1 VITANG
7 ENQFAQF
14 RSTLYYLHFNNRN
27 DTLMDLLDALCS
39 HYHARSVV
47 ELSLNPLFKR
57 DYNSLYKAITGYQP
71 EKALLSPAELAQPY
85 LPPLWKGKVY
95 LMAVD
100 TTPCPRPYAFKL
112 TERECVYKPSPIKG
126 QIPIT
131 YGHEYSFVN
140 LLTERSSLHSPAWT
154 IPLSVKRVSRES
166 REPLTIA
173 QVRALLENPNLS
185 LCQKLCLQLGDT
197 KYSTPAYLA
206 AFADLPNLITLVRS
220 RSNRKYYFPAQTKA
234 QAGRGHPA
242 WYGKAMKLADPT
254 TWPQPD
260 EEITLP
266 KTNHKG
272 QRHWVQIQAW
282 QKVLMRG
289 KCKRFQLPMQRYPF
303 TLVRIGLYNDRK
315 ELVFADPLWLIV
327 MGRERQKLSLE
338 EIYAAFC
345 ERSSMEHFFRFSKR
359 NLLLDKFQTC
369 ETEHEESWWQLV
381 TLAYLQLWV
390 AREYATCLPRPWEQ
404 HLPQV
409 KEQHLSP
416 TMVQRSFGE
425 IIRQFGPPSQRP
437 QPRNNSPR
445 RHPGKVPV

>member
-1 VITANG
+1 MFLN
-7 ENQFAQF
+7 FC
-14 RSTLYYLHFNNRN
+14 N

-39 HYHARSVV
+39 HYQARSVV
-47 ELSLNPLFKR
+47 ELSLNSHFKR
-57 DYNSLYKAITGYQP
+57 DYNSLYEAITDYQP
-71 EKALLSPAELAQPY
+71 EKALLNLAELAQPY

-112 TERECVYKPSPIKG
+112 KERECVYKPSPIKG

-131 YGHEYSFVN
+131 YGHEYSCVN

-166 REPLTIA
+166 RQTLTIA

-185 LCQKLCLQLGDT
+185 LGHKLCVQLGDT

-206 AFADLPNLITLVRS
+206 AFADLPNLISIVRS

-234 QAGRGHPA
+234 KAGRGHPS
-242 WYGKAMKLADPT
+242 WYGQQMKLSDPT

-266 KTNHKG
+266 KINRKG
-272 QRHWVQIQAW
+272 QRQWVQIQAW
-282 QKVLMRG
+282 QNLLMRG
-289 KCKRFQLPMQRYPF
+289 KYKRAQLPMHRYPF
-303 TLVRIGLYNDRK
+303 TLVRISIYNDHK
-315 ELVFADPLWLIV
+315 ELVFADSLWLIV
-327 MGRERQKLSLE
+327 MGRERQQLSLE
-338 EIYAAFC
+338 DIYEAFG
-345 ERSSMEHFFRFSKR
+345 ERSSMEHFFRFSKQ

-369 ETEHEESWWQLV
+369 ETEHEESWWQLA

-390 AREYATCLPRPWEQ
+390 GREYASWLPRPWEK

-409 KEQHLSP
+409 KEKHLSP
-416 TMVQRSFGE
+416 AMVQRSFGE
-425 IIRQFGPPSQRP
+425 IIRRFGPPSQRP
-437 QPRNNSPR
+437 QVRNNSPR
-445 RHPGKVPV
+445 RHPGRVPV